1 MIGWTIYPDST
12 ETKNNAFGW
21 FQDAAKR
28 QGVELRVLF
37 YNETYPF
44 QNSPFPTL
52 STLQGCRLSQ
62 EDFSEGSLPRFAIMR
77 GYSSETSLFLEQR
90 GVPVFNSTLS
100 MECSRNKITTH
111 RLLEGGALPTPRTF
125 FKEGGE
131 YSFAEV
137 SDYFGA
143 ERFVVKPVMGSK
155 GEGVF
160 LVENEEQ
167 LREALSYEPNGH
179 LGGAVAGQEPAF
191 EAIEL
196 SQGGRTHPCF
206 CQEFIGTSSGFDLR
220 VWVIGEEVAGGVL
233 RYNENS
239 FRSNFAQ
246 GGKALPF
253 EVPEEAAR
261 LAVAATTCVGLDFAG
276 IDLLF
281 TEEYSP
287 KEGGKYSGG
296 FTICEVNGN
305 AGFRTLSAVNNL
317 RGGSKLP
324 DIPDLLIK
332 RILNK
337 LKY

>member
-37 YNETYPF
+37 YNERDPF

-77 GYSSETSLFLEQR
+77 GYSSEISLFLEQR

-111 RLLEGGALPTPRTF
+111 RLLEGAALPTPRTF

-167 LREALSYEPNGH
+167 LREACGD
-179 LGGAVAGQEPAF
+179 
-191 EAIEL
+191 
-196 SQGGRTHPCF
+196 HPCF

-253 EVPEEAAR
+253 EVPKEAAR

-305 AGFRTLSAVNNL
+305 AGFRTLSAVNNSL
-317 RGGSKLP
+317 GGSKLP